1 MKNPTNF
8 SYQRVPC
15 NDNLEAHIV
24 FRCSDEYSIYAP
36 VVIYSILEN
45 NKNKYCYIY
54 IFTDLISDVRW
65 NKILKVSKLFNC
77 CEIIQVIPEAGDL
90 DKLKKQ
96 SRSYHGWWMIHISVF
111 YQKYLP
117 MVHRIFSF
125 GIDSFCVGDLSLI
138 SLSLDDDNHFLGSC
152 NRHQIDKSWYS
163 LNPLWIGFDGSYI
176 NLKKM
181 RQDGISPQQ
190 LIDYSIERLGYI
202 HDEVAYNGLC
212 NRQFIESNYIY
223 IYSGSYLPNKKINP
237 MTVIVDYYCTLKP
250 WLVSFKGYQVFDI
263 YIEYYN
269 KVNKVF
275 SLEYDLPASHWN
287 AIYRLYKK
295 GFLYLDIISFSFP
308 LVGIHI
314 YSLGSLFRAFF
325 RLLK

>member
-1 MKNPTNF
+1 MDEDIEIVTHGMNNF
-8 SYQRVPC
+8 TL
-15 NDNLEAHIV
+15 N
-24 FRCSDEYSIYAP
+24 F
-36 VVIYSILEN
+36 
-45 NKNKYCYIY
+45 
-54 IFTDLISDVRW
+54 
-65 NKILKVSKLFNC
+65 
-77 CEIIQVIPEAGDL
+77 
-90 DKLKKQ
+90 LKKNGINGKN
-96 SRSYHGWWMIHISVF
+96 SRPPTGPYTNIIAF
-111 YQKYLP
+111 NLL
-117 MVHRIFSF
+117 RIRKNQ
-125 GIDSFCVGDLSLI
+125 L
-138 SLSLDDDNHFLGSC
+138 
-152 NRHQIDKSWYS
+152 
-163 LNPLWIGFDGSYI
+163 
-176 NLKKM
+176 LKKYM
-181 RQDGISPQQ
+181 S
-190 LIDYSIERLGYI
+190 
-202 HDEVAYNGLC
+202 EVDN
-212 NRQFIESNYIY
+212 SNYIY

-314 YSLGSLFRAFF
+314 YRLGSLFRAFF